1 MQVFPQ
7 GLPVLQT
14 GGFGGVMWQVFPFAM
29 QVLPQG
35 TPFLQLGAA
44 VAMDENASAAAAARM
59 IMRMGGPPS
68 VDASR

>member
-7 GLPVLQT
+7 SLPVLHT

-44 VAMDENASAAAAARM
+44 PAADAKASAAAAAKI
-59 IMRMGGPPS
+59 IMRMDQAPS
-68 VDASR
+68 VNA